1 MSLKV
6 DNLEV
11 ETQIVAPTATPSAD
25 GLMSATDKTKLDG
38 VQAGATNTPLAT
50 TAPVDVDKSAAS
62 IGASTEAARA
72 DHKHSVATASAVT
85 IDASTTNSEGTS
97 SSLARADHTHSISTG
112 AAVSQAPNQTNSA
125 GTSNA
130 LARADHVH
138 NIPTAAPTTPLSPST
153 TNSDGTGT
161 SFARNDHTHQINTA
175 STLDISTILPN
186 ASANAGT
193 ADNFARGDHTH
204 AIATGNPVTQQPDQL
219 NQEGVSNNFA
229 RADHVHNIPT
239 GVPSTIGTANL
250 QGTANA
256 FARQDHIH
264 DHGNQTNPNHHALAT
279 QTSHG
284 FMSSTDKTFLDGVQA
299 QLDGKQPLGNYI
311 TALTGD
317 VIATGPGSV
326 TATLSNTGVTAG
338 SYTKADITVDS
349 KGRITSVASGDDY
362 RVKAELFEEFLSGL
376 TGNGTLGSLGWQIA
390 SSGTNAAW
398 ANVNLVPD
406 GNYFGAVSANTGT
419 TSTGRTMAY
428 LNLGG
433 VLFGNG
439 SVEFEARVRIP
450 ILANI
455 IDDYD
460 FYIGFFDQTAAGD
473 AVDGVYFE
481 YNFTVSGTNWL
492 LKSSNNSIRTQVIST
507 APIVANI
514 WQRLRIVVNATGTQ
528 ANYYVNDTLVGTIT
542 TNIPTANGRV
552 TGPAIKIEK
561 TLGTTNRTAEI
572 DYVRI
577 TNTFN
582 TLR

>member
-1 MSLKV
+1 MSLRV

-11 ETQIVAPTATPSAD
+11 ETQIIAPTATPTAD
-25 GLMSATDKTKLDG
+25 GLMSATDKAKLDG
-38 VQAGATNTPLAT
+38 IAAGATNTPLAT
-50 TAPVDVDKSAAS
+50 TAPVDVDKSAAL
-62 IGASTEAARA
+62 IGTSTEAARA
-72 DHKHSVATASAVT
+72 DHKHNIATAAAVT
-85 IDASTTNSEGTS
+85 INASTTNSEGTS

-112 AAVSQAPNQTNSA
+112 IPVSQTPNQTNTA
-125 GTSNA
+125 GTSND

-193 ADNFARGDHTH
+193 ANNFARGDHTH
-204 AIATGNPVTQQPDQL
+204 AITTGAPVSQQPDQL

-256 FARQDHIH
+256 FARQDHVH

-349 KGRITSVASGDDY
+349 KGRITSIASGDDY
-362 RVKAELFEEFLSGL
+362 RVKTELFDDFMSGLATNGALGILGWGVTVSGTGAIAANANALSGDNTFGVLSLL
-376 TGNGTLGSLGWQIA
+376 TGSTA
-390 SSGTNAAW
+390 
-398 ANVNLVPD
+398 
-406 GNYFGAVSANTGT
+406 
-419 TSTGRTMAY
+419 TGRTATH
-428 LNLGG
+428 LNLTGI
-433 VLFGNG
+433 LFGNG
-439 SVEFEARVRIP
+439 SIEFESRVIIP
-450 ILANI
+450 VLANGTNNYI
-455 IDDYD
+455 
-460 FYIGFFDQTAAGD
+460 FYIGFFDQNAAGD
-473 AVDGVYFE
+473 AVDGVYFQ
-481 YNFTVSGTNWL
+481 YSFSISSTNWI
-492 LKSSNNSIRTQVIST
+492 LKTSNNSVRTQVIST
-507 APIVANI
+507 APIVANT

-528 ANYYVNDTLVGTIT
+528 ANYYVNDVLAGTIT
-542 TNIPTANGRV
+542 TNIPTVDGRQ
-552 TGPAIKIEK
+552 TAIAMKIEK
-561 TLGTTNRTAEI
+561 TAGINSRNVDI
-572 DYVRI
+572 DYVRVI
-577 TNTFN
+577 NTFN
-582 TLR
+582 TPR